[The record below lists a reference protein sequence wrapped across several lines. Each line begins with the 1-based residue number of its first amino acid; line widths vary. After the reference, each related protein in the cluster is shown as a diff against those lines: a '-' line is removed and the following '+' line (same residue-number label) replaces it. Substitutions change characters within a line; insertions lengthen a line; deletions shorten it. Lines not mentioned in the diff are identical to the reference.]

1 MRLALKVA
9 LAFFACAAP
18 LAFAEPA
25 EAAPMDI
32 APERLVLQPM
42 GLMGGDTCQGA
53 AANARTNLSTGRYS
67 PGTFPTCMPNNAAW
81 KNLMNEMGMVIAPTA
96 FHPARTTGFG
106 GFALTLEASYTSIN
120 ANQATPGG
128 QQYWHAG
135 TEGPNNN
142 QTNQSSIVNQ
152 SPDSIMQ
159 VYSLKA
165 RKGLP
170 YGFEITGA
178 LGYISNTSY
187 WTGGADIR
195 WAILE
200 GFRTGPLG
208 YFPDISV
215 GGGVRT
221 LTGSP
226 KFFLTTVGIDAQIS
240 KQFAIAESAKLTPY
254 VGFQHVLIYADSTL
268 VDLTPNTNALQ
279 QCGYAGNNVPGT
291 PGAAMPYD
299 GQPICHNNAT
309 TPTGASVPLNQ
320 DFNNNATFTKARL
333 YRNRGIFGV
342 NYRFEQLYVAGQF
355 MIDVTDPNQNEDI
368 VGGRQWTTV
377 LEAGVFF

>member
-1 MRLALKVA
+1 M
-9 LAFFACAAP
+9 
-18 LAFAEPA
+18 
-25 EAAPMDI
+25 
-32 APERLVLQPM
+32 
-42 GLMGGDTCQGA
+42 GDTCQTA
-53 AANARTNLSTGRYS
+53 AANAKAYLQSGRYS
-67 PGTFPTCMPNNAAW
+67 STMFPTCSPDNASW
-81 KNLMNEMGMVIAPTA
+81 RNLMNELGMVIAPTA

-120 ANQATPGG
+120 SNQSVNGV
-128 QQYWHAG
+128 QYWHQG
-135 TEGPNNN
+135 TEGPTNN
-142 QTNQSSIVNQ
+142 QTNQSSVVNQ

-170 YGFEITGA
+170 YGFEIVGS
-178 LGYISNTSY
+178 LGYVSNTSY

-254 VGFQHVLIYADSTL
+254 IGFQHVLIYADSTL

-279 QCGYAGNNVPGT
+279 QCGYAGT
-291 PGAAMPYD
+291 MGAGDPNP
-299 GQPICHNNAT
+299 GQPICRNGVT
-309 TPTGASVPLNQ
+309 ASNPGGNNQ

-355 MIDVTDPNQNEDI
+355 MIDVTDPGQNEDI
-368 VGGRQWTTV
+368 VGGKQWTTV

>member
-1 MRLALKVA
+1 LRLALKVA
-9 LAFFACAAP
+9 LALFACAVP

-42 GLMGGDTCQGA
+42 GLMGGDTCQGV

-67 PGTFPTCMPNNAAW
+67 PGAFPTCLPDNVAW
-81 KNLMNEMGMVIAPTA
+81 KNVMNELGMVIAPTA

-120 ANQATPGG
+120 ANQATPSGT
-128 QQYWHAG
+128 QYWHAG

-170 YGFEITGA
+170 YGFEIVGS
-178 LGYISNTSY
+178 LGYVSNTSY

-240 KQFAIAESAKLTPY
+240 KQFTIAESAKLTPY
-254 VGFQHVLIYADSTL
+254 LGFQHVLIYADSTL
-268 VDLTPNTNALQ
+268 VDLTPNTNAIQ
-279 QCGYAGNNVPGT
+279 QCGYAGNSTV
-291 PGAAMPYD
+291 D
-299 GQPICHNNAT
+299 GQPVCHNNAT
-309 TPTGASVPLNQ
+309 TPSGASVPLNQ
-320 DFNNNATFTKARL
+320 DFNNQATFTKARL
-333 YRNRGIFGV
+333 YRNRGIVGV
-342 NYRFEQLYVAGQF
+342 NYRFEQLFVAGQF
-355 MIDVTDPNQNEDI
+355 MIDVTDPSQNEDI

>member
-1 MRLALKVA
+1 LRLALKVA
-9 LAFFACAAP
+9 LALFACAVP
-18 LAFAEPA
+18 LGFAESA
-25 EAAPMDI
+25 EAAPMDV

-42 GLMGGDTCQGA
+42 GLMAGDTCQSVA
-53 AANARTNLSTGRYS
+53 SNARSYIGSGRYT
-67 PGTFPTCMPNNAAW
+67 PMAFPTCGADNVAW
-81 KNLMNEMGMVIAPTA
+81 RNIMNELGTVIAPTA

-106 GFALTLEASYTSIN
+106 GFALTLEAAYTSIN

-128 QQYWHAG
+128 VQYWHAG

-142 QTNQSSIVNQ
+142 QTNQSSVVNQ

-170 YGFEITGA
+170 YGFEIVGA
-178 LGYISNTSY
+178 LGYVSNTSY

-195 WAILE
+195 WALLE

-208 YFPDISV
+208 YFPDVSV
-215 GGGVRT
+215 GAGVRT

-240 KQFAIAESAKLTPY
+240 KQFSIAESGKLTPY
-254 VGFQHVLIYADSTL
+254 LGFQRLQIYADSTL
-268 VDLTPNTNALQ
+268 VDLTPNTNATQ
-279 QCGYAGNNVPGT
+279 QCGYAGNSPV
-291 PGAAMPYD
+291 D
-299 GQPICHNNAT
+299 GQPECRNTVTPKGTT
-309 TPTGASVPLNQ
+309 TPVPLNF

-333 YRNRGIFGV
+333 FRNRGIAGV

-355 MIDVTDPNQNEDI
+355 MIDVTDPNAQDQI

>member
-1 MRLALKVA
+1 LRLALKVA
-9 LAFFACAAP
+9 LALFACAAP

-32 APERLVLQPM
+32 APERLVLQPA
-42 GLMGGDTCQGA
+42 GLMGMDTCQSA
-53 AANARTNLSTGRYS
+53 AANARSYIGSGRYS
-67 PGTFPTCMPNNAAW
+67 PASFPTCGADNVAW
-81 KNLMNEMGMVIAPTA
+81 KNVMNELGMVIAPTA

-120 ANQATPGG
+120 SNQATPGG
-128 QQYWHAG
+128 VQYWHAG

-142 QTNQSSIVNQ
+142 QTNQASVVNQ

-170 YGFEITGA
+170 YGFELVGA
-178 LGYISNTSY
+178 LGYVSNTSY

-195 WAILE
+195 WALLE

-208 YFPDISV
+208 YFPDVSV
-215 GGGVRT
+215 GAGVRT

-226 KFFLTTVGIDAQIS
+226 KFFLTTVGIDAQVS
-240 KQFAIAESAKLTPY
+240 KQFAIAESGKLTPY
-254 VGFQHVLIYADSTL
+254 LGFQHVLIYADSTL
-268 VDLTPNTNALQ
+268 VDLTPNTNAIQ
-279 QCGYAGNNVPGT
+279 QCGYAGNSST
-291 PGAAMPYD
+291 D
-299 GQPICHNNAT
+299 GQPVCRNSVVPKGTT
-309 TPTGASVPLNQ
+309 TPVPLNF

-333 YRNRGIFGV
+333 YRNRGIAGV

-355 MIDVTDPNQNEDI
+355 MIDVTDPTQQEGI

>member
-1 MRLALKVA
+1 LRLALKVA
-9 LAFFACAAP
+9 LALFACAAP
-18 LAFAEPA
+18 LALSEQA

-42 GLMGGDTCQGA
+42 GLMGGDTCQSA
-53 AANARTNLSTGRYS
+53 AAGAKTYLSNGRYS
-67 PGTFPTCMPNNAAW
+67 PASFPTCGADNVAW
-81 KNLMNEMGMVIAPTA
+81 KNIMNELGMVIAPTA

-128 QQYWHAG
+128 VQYWHQG

-170 YGFEITGA
+170 YGFEIVGS
-178 LGYISNTSY
+178 LGYVSNTSY

-200 GFRTGPLG
+200 GFRTGFLG
-208 YFPDISV
+208 YLPDISV

-268 VDLTPNTNALQ
+268 VDLTPNTNATQ
-279 QCGYAGNNVPGT
+279 QCGYAGNASGPG
-291 PGAAMPYD
+291 GD
-299 GQPICHNNAT
+299 GQPICRNTAT
-309 TPTGASVPLNQ
+309 TPTGATVPLNQ

-333 YRNRGIFGV
+333 YRNRGIVGV

-355 MIDVTDPNQNEDI
+355 MIDVTDPSQNEDI

>member
-1 MRLALKVA
+1 LRLALKVA
-9 LAFFACAAP
+9 LALFGFAAP

-25 EAAPMDI
+25 GAAPMDI
-32 APERLVLQPM
+32 APERLVIQPS
-42 GLMGGDTCQGA
+42 GLMMGDTCQTA
-53 AANARTNLSTGRYS
+53 AANAKSYLQSGRYS
-67 PGTFPTCMPNNAAW
+67 STMFPTCSPDNASW
-81 KNLMNEMGMVIAPTA
+81 RNLMNELGMVIAPTA

-120 ANQATPGG
+120 SNQSVNGV
-128 QQYWHAG
+128 QYWHQG
-135 TEGPNNN
+135 TEGPTNN
-142 QTNQSSIVNQ
+142 QTNQSSVVNQ

-170 YGFEITGA
+170 YGFEIVGS
-178 LGYISNTSY
+178 LGYVANTSY
-187 WTGGADIR
+187 VTGGADIR

-240 KQFAIAESAKLTPY
+240 KQFSIAESGKLTPY
-254 VGFQHVLIYADSTL
+254 IGYQHVLIYADSTL
-268 VDLTPNTNALQ
+268 VDLTPNTNAIQ
-279 QCGYAGNNVPGT
+279 QCGYAGNSTV
-291 PGAAMPYD
+291 D
-299 GQPICHNNAT
+299 GQPVCRNTAT
-309 TPTGASVPLNQ
+309 TPTGATVPLNQ
-320 DFNNNATFTKARL
+320 DFNNQATFTKARL
-333 YRNRGIFGV
+333 YRNRGMAGV

-355 MIDVTDPNQNEDI
+355 MIDVTDPDQNAGI